1 MPEMVVEQKQKD
13 EVAVKQGQRD
23 EVVVKVN
30 LEEWMRA
37 D

>member
-23 EVVVKVN
+23 KVVVKVS

>member
-23 EVVVKVN
+23 KVVVKVS
-30 LEEWMRA
+30 LEEWMQT